1 MVKKNLVLYGFS
13 GFYHCQ
19 RNRLQS
25 TISGL
30 EDTAVV
36 LMEDAVIGTTKTG
49 KIGPYASLI
58 DEKITLYCLS
68 EDLNARGIDQ
78 NNLEPGISPI
88 SYAKLIDLIENSEKL
103 ISWL

>member
-1 MVKKNLVLYGFS
+1 MVKNLVLYGFS

-25 TISGL
+25 AITGL

-36 LMEDAVIGTTKTG
+36 LMEDAVIGTVKTE
-49 KIGPYASLI
+49 KNGPYSSLK

-78 NNLEPGISPI
+78 SNLEPGISPI
-88 SYAKLIDLIENSEKL
+88 TYDKLIDLIENSEKL

>member
-1 MVKKNLVLYGFS
+1 MVKNLVLYGFS

-25 TISGL
+25 VISGL
-30 EDTAVV
+30 EDIAVV
-36 LMEDAVIGTTKTG
+36 LMEDAVIGTAKTE
-49 KIGPYASLI
+49 KNGPYSSLK
-58 DEKITLYCLS
+58 DEKITLYCLL

-78 NNLEPGISPI
+78 NNLETGINPI
-88 SYAKLIDLIENSEKL
+88 SYSMLIDLIENSEKL